1 MKLEKTVHC
10 LKTELP
16 SQHLPT
22 TGHLR
27 FNLAVTNL
35 GATMLVKQIITSMG
49 LLLFLVGCNQT
60 LGSSPMG
67 SLEAAATD
75 PAALSAVTFS
85 DVKEKVFVPHCLKCH
100 ATDTQKGDIDLE
112 QFETAFAAAAMI
124 REEVAAD
131 RMPRRAPPLPAEL
144 KALLF
149 AWIDAGAPEK

>member
-1 MKLEKTVHC
+1 MKLEKTVHS
-10 LKTELP
+10 LKTKPTAQL
-16 SQHLPT
+16 SPT
-22 TGHLR
+22 TGQLR
-27 FNLAVTNL
+27 FNLAM
-35 GATMLVKQIITSMG
+35 ATTANRMVAALALLV
-49 LLLFLVGCNQT
+49 FLAGCNQN
-60 LGSSPMG
+60 LGSVPLE

-75 PAALSAVTFS
+75 PAALSAVTFA

-124 REEVAAD
+124 REEVSAD